1 MWNLNISADIMV
13 KYSYVHPQKV
23 KFDSHYACIFILKLC
38 THTQKYLDSL
48 LVALI
53 GLLLVD
59 RYYEVET
66 YTVMII
72 IQVLLLFSIF
82 YLPRRVCSNLMKW
95 NFFLLGFEGNAYNF
109 SELLCLIWENGI
121 LLDAIVDFD
130 WFKCKSC

>member
-1 MWNLNISADIMV
+1 MGTCASN
-13 KYSYVHPQKV
+13 
-23 KFDSHYACIFILKLC
+23 LC

-72 IQVLLLFSIF
+72 IQTGVALIIRQNHLNNNPSPHLVVCHASVL
-82 YLPRRVCSNLMKW
+82 
-95 NFFLLGFEGNAYNF
+95 
-109 SELLCLIWENGI
+109 EN
-121 LLDAIVDFD
+121 
-130 WFKCKSC
+130 